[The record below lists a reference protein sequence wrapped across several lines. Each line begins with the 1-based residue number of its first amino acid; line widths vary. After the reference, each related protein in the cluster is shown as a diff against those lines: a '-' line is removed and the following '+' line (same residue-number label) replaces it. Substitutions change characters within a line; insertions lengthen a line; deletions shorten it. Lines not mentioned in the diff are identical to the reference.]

1 MLPSCVL
8 PSVDDVSVQPN
19 LDRAALPRDTAPESV
34 AGARR
39 VLGTAQTASSISP
52 IRPSHDWAT
61 IRTFTRRHSVLL
73 ACLATLS
80 VHLLSLTR
88 QLGSD
93 EGGFATAA
101 AGDQVGFLLGRRWG
115 PRLFNRPDSRLF
127 SRTHAQRAH
136 HFFTRH
142 GSKTVVLARF
152 LPVVRSFTPV
162 VAGAVRMPYRR
173 FTFYNLAGALLWAVG
188 ILTAGY
194 FLGGVPIV
202 AAHVELIAIA
212 MVALSLV
219 PAGLALAKHRRNR
232 APDINIIAPN
242 DLEPVAGHA

>member
-1 MLPSCVL
+1 MI
-8 PSVDDVSVQPN
+8 
-19 LDRAALPRDTAPESV
+19 AALTPFLMALGPVALLLMMGVVFAETGLLIGFFLPGDSLLFTAGILTA
-34 AGARR
+34 AG
-39 VLGTAQTASSISP
+39 V
-52 IRPSHDWAT
+52 
-61 IRTFTRRHSVLL
+61 
-73 ACLATLS
+73 
-80 VHLLSLTR
+80 VHLPFWVMAVGL
-88 QLGSD
+88 
-93 EGGFATAA
+93 FAAAA

-242 DLEPVAGHA
+242 DLEPAAGHA